1 MTIKEILHY
10 PHPMLSRSTD
20 PVTVFDESISTLS
33 ADLRET
39 AKMFNAEGL
48 AATQVGEAVRMF
60 VIKDGDDYITCVNPD
75 ILSVKKELTNSNE
88 GCLSFPGVHENIK
101 RFDAVHVRYQDESGQ
116 ETVRWLSGVPAVAF
130 QHERDH
136 LNGIV
141 FTAHMGKLQRH
152 MALKRLAKVSKVT
165 KRNAAHFQKLLT
177 QELRK
182 VELAKA
188 AEPATV

>member
-20 PVTVFDESISTLS
+20 PVTVFDERISTLS
-33 ADLRET
+33 TDLRET

-48 AATQVGEAVRMF
+48 AATQAGEAVRMF
-60 VIKDGDDYITCVNPD
+60 VIKDGADYITCVNPD
-75 ILSVKKELTNSNE
+75 IFSVKKELTNPNE
-88 GCLSFPGVHENIK
+88 GCLSFPGVHESIK
-101 RFDAVHVRYQDESGQ
+101 RFDAVHVRYQDESGE

-130 QHERDH
+130 QHELDH

-165 KRNAAHFQKLLT
+165 KRNAAHFHKLLT